1 MHPLADAM
9 RALCAAEALALVAV
23 CIYAA
28 VSPMSWDQRIRF
40 LSLACIGVVIV
51 SAQIDG
57 WGQPGTWR
65 TPVLAV
71 GLGMAVAGTIMYLVK
86 GRRRD
91 RPERIPGT

>member
-1 MHPLADAM
+1 MHPVADAM
-9 RALCAAEALALVAV
+9 RAVCAAEALVLVAV

-28 VSPMSWDQRIRF
+28 YHPMDWGQRIRF

-51 SAQIDG
+51 GAQIDG
-57 WGQPGTWR
+57 WGQTLTWR

-71 GLGMAVAGTIMYLVK
+71 GLGMAVAGTIMHLMK

-91 RPERIPGT
+91 RPERIAGT